1 MTLGMTQSFLDTVP
15 LCEGPDLPQVQLL
28 LGDPRLDD
36 GGPRLLGGLWFL
48 GSECARAEALPLG
61 SGGLCGTMENGWR
74 SRGFLHLHL
83 VI

>member
-61 SGGLCGTMENGWR
+61 LKGVTALPPSKFCRPPQIALAR
-74 SRGFLHLHL
+74 
-83 VI
+83 